1 MNVFQS
7 NAAFTPSNPL
17 YHYPYIVMPGG
28 DLLALWC
35 VVHGNPVPFRVF
47 VSPNIDVEY
56 LKEEIKRNRAFTGFH
71 SSSLLLWKVGL
82 DLWDLFYLTL
92 SCQLHD
98 AEPVEP
104 AHTFAERIRSRGGD
118 VEIFAKE
125 LTVRTQEISTLF
137 PQSHP
142 PPKNH
147 VHFLVQLPFSE
158 PRVIICHTLTTTATS
173 HRRIYILA
181 GCNS

>member
-1 MNVFQS
+1 MNDFQP

-17 YHYPYIVMPGG
+17 YPPYVVLPPYLIPGG
-28 DLLALWC
+28 DLPLWC
-35 VVHGNPVPFRVF
+35 VVYGNPVPFQIVVPSNFNVNR
-47 VSPNIDVEY
+47 
-56 LKEEIKRNRAFTGFH
+56 LKGEIKRDREFTGFP

-82 DLWDLFYLTL
+82 HLWDLFYLTL

-118 VEIFAKE
+118 VEIFAQE
-125 LTVRTQEISTLF
+125 LTMSTQKVSTLF

-142 PPKNH
+142 LLENH
-147 VHFLVQLPFSE
+147 VHFLVQLPSSE
-158 PRVIICHTLTTTATS
+158 PIAIICHTLTTATTS
-173 HRRIYILA
+173 HRRL
-181 GCNS
+181 